1 MKLRA
6 SALLAVVLFCAC
18 DDSASCTK
26 DEPACGPVK
35 VEAVGVQVELPAGW
49 SYGEKN
55 GGHWVSRSMTYGAK
69 LETVDTMPGSL
80 EDAKKTIFLQGEARD
95 EGSKDKTFYAVI
107 DGDFG
112 NMVLPYVYVVTPVG
126 DGGVMCSGQLQAEDD
141 PKALLDV
148 CLSMKPL

>member
-1 MKLRA
+1 MH
-6 SALLAVVLFCAC
+6 F
-18 DDSASCTK
+18 
-26 DEPACGPVK
+26 
-35 VEAVGVQVELPAGW
+35 
-49 SYGEKN
+49 
-55 GGHWVSRSMTYGAK
+55 
-69 LETVDTMPGSL
+69 
-80 EDAKKTIFLQGEARD
+80 
-95 EGSKDKTFYAVI
+95 FYAVI